1 MLKILATT
9 DFSVNSKAGIRFA
22 IQLASQQACEI
33 TFFHSYHIMKPSIWD
48 ARRFSSYEKSESVK
62 IKKKLEKFVAA
73 IYKALDTK
81 PEKVHYVISCSF
93 VIDSNIIKY
102 ATDHQFD
109 FICISRRGEGKL
121 KKLFGTNTTN
131 LIQRSQVPVI
141 AVPHNYKSSKIKS
154 VLYASDL
161 ANLKQEMDKTV
172 AFAKPLGASIELLHL
187 NYPSDSSDNM
197 KTIEEVIKKY
207 PKTSISYRLEN
218 IDLIYN
224 LITNLENIIKKTNPS
239 ILVMFTDQDLDFF
252 EKLFLSSSTA
262 EFSLRSSV
270 PLLVFK
276 KEPI

>member
-9 DFSVNSKAGIRFA
+9 DFSSNSKAGIRFA

-48 ARRFSSYEKSESVK
+48 ARRFTSYEKSETIK
-62 IKKKLEKFVAA
+62 IKNKLEKFVAA

-81 PEKVHYVISCSF
+81 PDKVHYVISCSF

-102 ATDHQFD
+102 ATDHQLD
-109 FICISRRGEGKL
+109 LICISRRGEGKL
-121 KKLFGTNTTN
+121 KKIFGTNTTN
-131 LIQRSQVPVI
+131 LIQRSEVPVI
-141 AVPHNYKSSKIKS
+141 AVPHNYKRSKIKS

-161 ANLKQEMDKTV
+161 ANLKHEMDKTV

-187 NYPSDSSDNM
+187 NYPSDASDNM

-207 PKTSISYRLEN
+207 PKTGISYRLEN

-224 LITNLENIIKKTNPS
+224 LITNLENIIKKTKPS

-262 EFSLRSSV
+262 EFSLRASV

-276 KEPI
+276 KE

>member
-1 MLKILATT
+1 MLKVLTTT
-9 DFSVNSKAGIRFA
+9 DFSANSKAGIRFA

-48 ARRFSSYEKSESVK
+48 AKRFTSYEKSETVK
-62 IKKKLEKFVAA
+62 IKNKLEKFVAA

-102 ATDHQFD
+102 TTDHQFD
-109 FICISRRGEGKL
+109 LICISRRGEGKL
-121 KKLFGTNTTN
+121 KKIFGTNTTN
-131 LIQRSQVPVI
+131 LIQRSKVPVI
-141 AVPHNYKSSKIKS
+141 AIPNNYKSMKIKS

-161 ANLKQEMDKTV
+161 ANLKHEMDKV
-172 AFAKPLGASIELLHL
+172 IAFAKPLGATIELLHL
-187 NYPSDSSDNM
+187 NYPSDTSDNM
-197 KTIEEVIKKY
+197 KAIEDVIKHY
-207 PKTSISYRLEN
+207 PKTNITYRLEN

-224 LITNLENIIKKTNPS
+224 LVSNLEHVIKKTKPS
-239 ILVMFTDQDLDFF
+239 ILVMFTDQDLGFF

-262 EFSLRSSV
+262 EFSLIASV

-276 KEPI
+276 KN

>member
-48 ARRFSSYEKSESVK
+48 AKRFTSYEKSETVK
-62 IKKKLEKFVAA
+62 IKNKLEKFVAA

-81 PEKVHYVISCSF
+81 PEKVHYVISSSF
-93 VIDSNIIKY
+93 VTDSNIIKY

-109 FICISRRGEGKL
+109 LISISRRGEGKL
-121 KKLFGTNTTN
+121 KKIFGTNTTN
-131 LIQRSQVPVI
+131 LIQRSTVPVMAI
-141 AVPHNYKSSKIKS
+141 PHNYKSMKINS

-161 ANLKQEMDKTV
+161 ANLKHEMDKVV
-172 AFAKPLGASIELLHL
+172 AFAKPLGATIELLHL
-187 NYPSDSSDNM
+187 NYPSDTSDNM
-197 KTIEEVIKKY
+197 KTIEDVIKDY
-207 PKTSISYRLEN
+207 PKTNITYRLEN

-224 LITNLENIIKKTNPS
+224 LVSNLEQVIKKTKPS
-239 ILVMFTDQDLDFF
+239 ILVMVTDQDLGFF

-262 EFSLRSSV
+262 EFSLIASV

-276 KEPI
+276 K

>member
-48 ARRFSSYEKSESVK
+48 AKRFTSYEKSETVK
-62 IKKKLEKFVAA
+62 IKNKLEKFVAA

-81 PEKVHYVISCSF
+81 PEKVHYVISSSF
-93 VIDSNIIKY
+93 VTDSNIIKY

-109 FICISRRGEGKL
+109 LICISRRGEGKL
-121 KKLFGTNTTN
+121 KKIFGTNTTN
-131 LIQRSQVPVI
+131 LIQRSTVPVMAI
-141 AVPHNYKSSKIKS
+141 PHNYKSMKINS

-161 ANLKQEMDKTV
+161 ANLKHEMEKVV
-172 AFAKPLGASIELLHL
+172 AFAKPLGATIELLHL
-187 NYPSDSSDNM
+187 NYPSDTSDN
-197 KTIEEVIKKY
+197 KNAIEGVIKDY
-207 PKTSISYRLEN
+207 PKTNITYRLEN

-224 LITNLENIIKKTNPS
+224 LVSNLQKVIKKTKPS
-239 ILVMFTDQDLDFF
+239 ILVMFTDQDLGFF
-252 EKLFLSSSTA
+252 EKIFLSSSTA
-262 EFSLRSSV
+262 DFSLIASV

-276 KEPI
+276 K

>member
-1 MLKILATT
+1 MLKVLTTT
-9 DFSVNSKAGIRFA
+9 DFSANSKAGIRFA

-48 ARRFSSYEKSESVK
+48 AKRFTSYEKSETVK
-62 IKKKLEKFVAA
+62 IKNKLEKFVAA

-109 FICISRRGEGKL
+109 LICISRRGEGKL
-121 KKLFGTNTTN
+121 KKIFGTNTTN
-131 LIQRSQVPVI
+131 LIQRSKVPVI
-141 AVPHNYKSSKIKS
+141 AIPNNYKSMKINS

-161 ANLKQEMDKTV
+161 ANLKHEMDKV
-172 AFAKPLGASIELLHL
+172 IAFAKPLGATIELLHL
-187 NYPSDSSDNM
+187 NYPSDTSDNM
-197 KTIEEVIKKY
+197 KTIEDVIKDY
-207 PKTSISYRLEN
+207 PKTNITYRLEN

-224 LITNLENIIKKTNPS
+224 LVSNLEHVIKKTKPS
-239 ILVMFTDQDLDFF
+239 ILVMFTDQDLGFF

-262 EFSLRSSV
+262 EFSLIASV

-276 KEPI
+276 KN